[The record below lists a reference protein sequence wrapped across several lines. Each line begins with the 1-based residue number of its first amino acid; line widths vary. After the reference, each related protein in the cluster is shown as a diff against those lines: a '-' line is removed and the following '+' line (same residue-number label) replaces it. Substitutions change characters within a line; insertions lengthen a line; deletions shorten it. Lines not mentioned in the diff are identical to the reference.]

1 MAIVKMHKML
11 KQIQMVQ
18 SEMARLQEEV
28 AARTVEASS
37 GGGAVR
43 AVVSGAKEIV
53 ELHLDPEILQEED
66 AEMIQ
71 DLIIGAVNEAM
82 RQADKMVNSEMQKLG
97 GGLGLPKGIF

>member
-1 MAIVKMHKML
+1 MANGKMNKML
-11 KQIQMVQ
+11 KQIQKVQ

-82 RQADKMVNSEMQKLG
+82 RQADQMVNSEMQKLG